1 MKTTIVDV
9 ADTRFSS
16 NPKDILEAP
25 SLGSC
30 VGLMVFDPMIN
41 TGGVVVY
48 VLPDSNEIQNPK
60 LDEQPYLFA
69 DTALINFFQA
79 AIEKGIRLERSKR
92 VLVGGGQVLGQMGD
106 FNLGIRNIQA
116 ALETLSK
123 LELEP
128 THKCVGGAVNRTAA
142 LHIRTGMV
150 HISVAGKETEQL

>member
-1 MKTTIVDV
+1 MQTTIVDV
-9 ADTRFSS
+9 ADIRFSD

-48 VLPDSNEIQNPK
+48 VLPDSNEIHNPK

-69 DTALINFFQA
+69 DTALISFFQA

-106 FNLGIRNIQA
+106 FNLGIRNSQA

-128 THKCVGGAVNRTAA
+128 THQRVGGAVNRTAA
-142 LHIRTGMV
+142 LHIKTGMV